1 MIKNR
6 KLDHIGMA
14 VDNVEAAKDFYVSV
28 LGGTVIGTFFC
39 EGDPNPVYFVKVGE
53 VVYEMY
59 QEPVAP
65 DARGKIDHIAY
76 VSEDV
81 EKDYAFC
88 VEAGYTITTDG
99 IEALPTFWNNG
110 CRYFK
115 ILSPTGE
122 QVEFSQTL

>member
-1 MIKNR
+1 MIQNR
-6 KLDHIGMA
+6 KLDHLGMA

-28 LGGTVIGTFFC
+28 LGGTVVGTFFC

-59 QEPVAP
+59 QEPIP
-65 DARGKIDHIAY
+65 EGARGKIDHVAY
-76 VSEDV
+76 VSDDIER
-81 EKDYAFC
+81 DYAFC
-88 VEAGYTITTDG
+88 VEKGYTITTDG
-99 IEALPTFWNNG
+99 IEALPTFWTSG

>member
-1 MIKNR
+1 MITNR

-28 LGGTVIGTFFC
+28 LGGTVVGTFFC

-53 VVYEMY
+53 IVYEMY

-76 VSEDV
+76 VSTDIEA
-81 EKDYAFC
+81 DYKFC
-88 VEAGYTITTDG
+88 VDKGYTITTDG
-99 IEALPTFWNNG
+99 IEALPTFWNQG